1 MAKLVDLLAKYLVEW
16 PKRCEI
22 IVQDEDK
29 ECKPCGCEGADLES
43 NVVWI
48 RDSPLGSCFYLNEL
62 ASDWD
67 TAKVTYK
74 QWLSARDRLHAETVK
89 GMYVSG
95 VLEAQEFD
103 TDQALWDRVAIALA
117 PAVYAECCKGMD
129 ATGYPENW
137 CKGVAKDWV
146 FTVDAFMAERA
157 KRLKGGV

>member
-29 ECKPCGCEGADLES
+29 ECKPCGCLRADLEDG
-43 NVVWI
+43 VVWI
-48 RDSPLGSCFYLNEL
+48 RDTPIGCNFYLYEL

-74 QWLSARDRLHAETVK
+74 QWLAARDRLHDETVK
-89 GMYVSG
+89 DMR
-95 VLEAQEFD
+95 EPTNADHDQE
-103 TDQALWDRVAIALA
+103 LWDKVASESMSLFGATALITKA
-117 PAVYAECCKGMD
+117 DVTYSFVAEAACK
-129 ATGYPENW
+129 A
-137 CKGVAKDWV
+137 A
-146 FTVDAFMAERA
+146 DAFMAERA